1 MYIWMMWRRPN
12 SNTDKNEEMLHMYMQ
27 GPLEQVCLH
36 DGDRHLY
43 TLHVKIQGKTKGSN
57 QGNQPIAKKTVS
69 LSGSHI
75 HVQQMYSMYMYS

>member
-27 GPLEQVCLH
+27 GPLEQLCSH

-43 TLHVKIQGKTKGSN
+43 MYTHITCEIQGKTKGSN
-57 QGNQPIAKKTVS
+57 QGN
-69 LSGSHI
+69 
-75 HVQQMYSMYMYS
+75 